1 MQVQSTRRPMWGP
14 RRPAG
19 SLKGQPT
26 VEPHPSAQHPS
37 LAVELA
43 SAVTGRAAG
52 MPSRDLGC
60 PRPHYK
66 PRRRGRQA
74 RPHVHVHSTRAPLH
88 SRSRWLRYPRFI
100 QRASTQTV
108 RDGSAAASSTAPHPP
123 SLPHRHAID
132 ATPPRRRRR
141 RRGAPARV
149 PASTPSPRFVGTPGG
164 SHLEPHT
171 HHHEGWCFGGD
182 IPGA

>member
-1 MQVQSTRRPMWGP
+1 MWGP

-26 VEPHPSAQHPS
+26 VEPRPSAQHRS

-108 RDGSAAASSTAPHPP
+108 RDGSVPRSRSTTDQHCYPTGTP
-123 SLPHRHAID
+123 STR
-132 ATPPRRRRR
+132 TPSRRRRQHRSLECYFFFTTRPSCTSRSRCPSR
-141 RRGAPARV
+141 RSG
-149 PASTPSPRFVGTPGG
+149 STAGRCSCCICG
-164 SHLEPHT
+164 
-171 HHHEGWCFGGD
+171 
-182 IPGA
+182 

>member
-1 MQVQSTRRPMWGP
+1 MWGP

-26 VEPHPSAQHPS
+26 VEPRPSAQHPS

-108 RDGSAAASSTAPHPP
+108 RDGSVPRSRSTTDQHCYPTGTP
-123 SLPHRHAID
+123 STR
-132 ATPPRRRRR
+132 TPSRRRRR
-141 RRGAPARV
+141 RRGAPASA
-149 PASTPSPRFVGTPGG
+149 PASTPSQRFVVTPGG
-164 SHLEPHT
+164 AHLEPLIT
-171 HHHEGWCFGGD
+171 NGGGASVEIFPHESRMLFFF
-182 IPGA
+182 